1 MCFKLKKASTV
12 SRSLLD
18 FGLNIS
24 NAAIPNFGLIQSTYD
39 PCLFYG
45 KDLLVSCFV
54 DVNVFCAKAPQL
66 RRNFI
71 SKLCAMNFELTKED
85 SRAEY
90 LGQRQSERH
99 DHQEL
104 ARFD

>member
-24 NAAIPNFGLIQSTYD
+24 NAAIPNFGLKQSTYD

-45 KDLLVSCFV
+45 KDLFVSCFV
-54 DVNVFCAKAPQL
+54 EGNVFCAKSPQL
-66 RRNFI
+66 VDNFI
-71 SKLCAMNFELTKED
+71 SKLRAMKFERTKED

-90 LGQRQSERH
+90 LGIKMVRDKAKGTTTRT
-99 DHQEL
+99 
-104 ARFD
+104 